1 MTIGNFGFQWW
12 GKIVFGVGR
21 VAEVGAECHA
31 LGANALLVTT
41 RDLAHLGVADRISQ
55 IIESAGVSVTRFEDV
70 EPDPT
75 CTAVDRAGQIA
86 REAGCDV
93 IVGLGGG
100 SALDFA
106 KGVAVAASHPD
117 PIWDYVNYTGANAKP
132 VTAVALPCVAI
143 PTTAGTGAEVTQ
155 GVVLHNPATHM
166 KAALLS
172 PHAFP
177 KVAVVDPELSY
188 TMPPKVT
195 AMTGFGALTHG
206 MEAFLNAQ
214 RRSPVSDLVAVENVK
229 IVTQYLPRAIDRA
242 DDLEAREQ
250 MAWAGTLGGMS
261 IALSGATI
269 AHAMGLPLG
278 ARLNVAH
285 GLGLSRLLP
294 VVLDHSCEAQPE
306 RCALLADV
314 VGASQAG
321 MDVNAKA
328 KTLGPWLRTFVQ
340 RIGLDRLWSGEGIDD
355 AMLDLLTNDVF
366 AYMGRPIQQ
375 HRPIFTPEQIRRQ
388 FAEALQITTPSSS
401 N

>member
-1 MTIGNFGFQWW
+1 MDAFGFQWW
-12 GKIVFGVGR
+12 GKVVFGAGR
-21 VAEVGAECHA
+21 LAELGAECRA
-31 LGANALLVTT
+31 LGTQALLVTT
-41 RDLAHLGVADRISQ
+41 RDLVRLGVADRVSQ
-55 IIESAGVSVTRFEDV
+55 ILGAAGVSVTRFDEV

-75 CTAVDRAGQIA
+75 SVAVDDASQIA
-86 REAGCDV
+86 RQARCDV
-93 IVGLGGG
+93 VVGLGGG

-106 KGVAVAASHPD
+106 KGVAVAAAHPE
-117 PIWDYVNYTGANAKP
+117 PIWRYVNYTGASALP
-132 VTAVALPCVAI
+132 VTAAALPSVAV

-155 GVVLHNPATHM
+155 GVVLHNPETQM

-177 KVAVVDPELSY
+177 KVAVVDPELTY
-188 TMPPKVT
+188 TMPAKVT
-195 AMTGFGALTHG
+195 AMTGFDALTHG

-214 RRSPVSDLVAVENVK
+214 RRSPVSDLVALENVK
-229 IVTQYLPRAIDRA
+229 TVTRYLPRVMECPEDR
-242 DDLEAREQ
+242 EARAQ

-278 ARLNVAH
+278 ARLHVEH

-294 VVLDHSCEAQPE
+294 VVLDHSWEAQPE
-306 RCALLADV
+306 RCARLAEV

-321 MDVNAKA
+321 MDLAA
-328 KTLGPWLRTFVQ
+328 QAQSLGPWLRNFTR

-355 AMLDLLTNDVF
+355 AVLDLLTKDVF

-375 HRPIFTPEQIRRQ
+375 HRPVFTPEQIRRQ
-388 FAEALQITTPSSS
+388 FAEALQTAK
-401 N
+401 